1 MRIKIFVP
9 NEYGR
14 IELTKEELEKLL
26 NESYQQGWSDKP
38 ERPYYYQS
46 YPYSSYYANISPT
59 ATSLTGKADTSYAT
73 ASSDDNT
80 TAVEFCDNSI
90 HTAKE
95 EIKKTMENAYKVE
108 LK

>member
-38 ERPYYYQS
+38 ERPYYSQ
-46 YPYSSYYANISPT
+46 PYYTLCNASDTAIST
-59 ATSLTGKADTSYAT
+59 TLTGSTS
-73 ASSDDNT
+73 N
-80 TAVEFCDNSI
+80 TAVLADEAMA
-90 HTAKE
+90 TAKE
-95 EIKKTMENAYKVE
+95 EIKNTLESAYKVE
-108 LK
+108 LE

>member
-1 MRIKIFVP
+1 MRIKIFIP

-46 YPYSSYYANISPT
+46 YPYATYCSASDT
-59 ATSLTGKADTSYAT
+59 AINTTLTGSTSNTAILADEAMT
-73 ASSDDNT
+73 A
-80 TAVEFCDNSI
+80 
-90 HTAKE
+90 AKE
-95 EIKKTMENAYKVE
+95 EIKDTLENAYKVE

>member
-38 ERPYYYQS
+38 ERPYYYYQS
-46 YPYSSYYANISPT
+46 YPYATYCSSGDTANSITTKS
-59 ATSLTGKADTSYAT
+59 
-73 ASSDDNT
+73 ASN
-80 TAVEFCDNSI
+80 TAVLVDEAMAA
-90 HTAKE
+90 AKE
-95 EIKKTMENAYKVE
+95 EIKNTLESAYKVE
-108 LK
+108 LE